1 MPMQAARALFASL
14 RECIAVS
21 SNNAHRV
28 RGLAAST
35 LP

>member
-1 MPMQAARALFASL
+1 MPMQAARTLFASM
-14 RECIAVS
+14 RERIVVS

-28 RGLAAST
+28 RAAAAST